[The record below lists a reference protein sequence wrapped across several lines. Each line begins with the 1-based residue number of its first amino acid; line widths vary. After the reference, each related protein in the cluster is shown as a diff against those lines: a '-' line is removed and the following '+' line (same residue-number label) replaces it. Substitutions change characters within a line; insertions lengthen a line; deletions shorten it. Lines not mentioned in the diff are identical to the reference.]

1 MAKPEQ
7 LFVGCP
13 FQSRV
18 RKNYDRLKA
27 ELEAETPLRVVFPE
41 GHRDGVADT
50 ASVTSSDDLLEHIT
64 DLIRD
69 SAACL
74 FDATGANPNVSLEVG
89 IAHALPT
96 DFLLTISTRQPHP
109 RKAVRPATDHLRPIP
124 SGIPSPGPEARR
136 SAIPSGMPS
145 PGPEARRSA
154 IPSGMPSPGPEARRS
169 AIPSGIPDGMRS
181 AMRSAIIADLQGRNR
196 IEYKTYRSLKEQL
209 LRRYLSTLPY
219 LKRWHEFEKNHRSY
233 APLALPVLHE
243 IRASGRS
250 TRPRLD
256 AILSASGLSAAV
268 LLRALTHHRL
278 ITVRGGR
285 DGGYFYPSK

>member
-1 MAKPEQ
+1 MARPEQ

-27 ELEAETPLRVVFPE
+27 ELEAETPLRIVL
-41 GHRDGVADT
+41 ADT
-50 ASVTSSDDLLEHIT
+50 ATVTSSDDLLEHIT
-64 DLIRD
+64 ALIRD
-69 SAACL
+69 SAACV

-89 IAHALPT
+89 IAHALPI
-96 DFLLTISTRQPHP
+96 DFLLTVSTRQPHALDKA
-109 RKAVRPATDHLRPIP
+109 RKTGRSTADRLLPIP
-124 SGIPSPGPEARR
+124 SGIPSGIPDGMRSAMR
-136 SAIPSGMPS
+136 SAIPSGM
-145 PGPEARRSA
+145 
-154 IPSGMPSPGPEARRS
+154 RS
-169 AIPSGIPDGMRS
+169 AIPSGIPDGMRG

-209 LRRYLSTLPY
+209 LRRYLSSLPY

-256 AILSASGLSAAV
+256 AILSASGLSATV

>member
-1 MAKPEQ
+1 MTRPEQ

-27 ELEAETPLRVVFPE
+27 ELEAETPLRVVL
-41 GHRDGVADT
+41 ADT
-50 ASVTSSDDLLEHIT
+50 TTVTSTDDLLEHIT
-64 DLIRD
+64 ALIRD

-96 DFLLTISTRQPHP
+96 DFLLTISTRQPHALDRARKTP
-109 RKAVRPATDHLRPIP
+109 RSAADPLRDAKRDPLRDAKRDRLRPIP
-124 SGIPSPGPEARR
+124 SGMPFQGPLQDAKRGAQTRR
-136 SAIPSGMPS
+136 SAIPSGVPDGMRGAMPN
-145 PGPEARRSA
+145 A
-154 IPSGMPSPGPEARRS
+154 IPSGMRN
-169 AIPSGIPDGMRS
+169 
-181 AMRSAIIADLQGRNR
+181 AIIADLQGRNR

-209 LRRYLSTLPY
+209 LRRYLASLPY
-219 LKRWHEFEKNHRSY
+219 LKRWHEFEKNHRSF
-233 APLALPVLHE
+233 APLALPLLHE
-243 IRASGRS
+243 IRAAGRS

-256 AILSASGLSAAV
+256 AVLSASGLSATA

>member
-18 RKNYDRLKA
+18 RKHYDRLKA
-27 ELEAETPLRVVFPE
+27 ELEAETPLRVVL
-41 GHRDGVADT
+41 ADT
-50 ASVTSSDDLLEHIT
+50 ATVTSSDDLLEHIT

-96 DFLLTISTRQPHP
+96 EFLLTVSTRQPHTP
-109 RKAVRPATDHLRPIP
+109 DKARKNGRPAIDRLRPIP
-124 SGIPSPGPEARR
+124 SGIPKDTGTGVR
-136 SAIPSGMPS
+136 SAIPSGMRGAIPS
-145 PGPEARRSA
+145 GMRSA
-154 IPSGMPSPGPEARRS
+154 IPSGMRG
-169 AIPSGIPDGMRS
+169 
-181 AMRSAIIADLQGRNR
+181 AIIADLQGRNR

-209 LRRYLSTLPY
+209 HRRYLSSLPY

-233 APLALPVLHE
+233 APLALAVLHE
-243 IRASGRS
+243 IRAAGRS

-256 AILSASGLSAAV
+256 AILSASGLSATV

>member
-1 MAKPEQ
+1 MARPEQ

-27 ELEAETPLRVVFPE
+27 ELEAETPLRIVL
-41 GHRDGVADT
+41 ADT
-50 ASVTSSDDLLEHIT
+50 ATVTSSNDLLEHIT
-64 DLIRD
+64 ALIRD

-96 DFLLTISTRQPHP
+96 DFLLTVSTRQPHAP
-109 RKAVRPATDHLRPIP
+109 DKARKAGRSAADRLLPIP
-124 SGIPSPGPEARR
+124 SGMR
-136 SAIPSGMPS
+136 SAM
-145 PGPEARRSA
+145 
-154 IPSGMPSPGPEARRS
+154 RS

-181 AMRSAIIADLQGRNR
+181 AMRSAIPSGMRSAIIADLQGRNR

-209 LRRYLSTLPY
+209 LRRYLSSLPY

-256 AILSASGLSAAV
+256 AILSASGLSATV

-278 ITVRGGR
+278 ITVRDGR

>member
-1 MAKPEQ
+1 MARPEQ

-27 ELEAETPLRVVFPE
+27 ELEAETPLRVVL
-41 GHRDGVADT
+41 ADT

-64 DLIRD
+64 ALIRD

-96 DFLLTISTRQPHP
+96 EFLLTVSTRQPHAP
-109 RKAVRPATDHLRPIP
+109 DKARKAGRSAADRLRPIP
-124 SGIPSPGPEARR
+124 SGIPKDTGTGVRNAIPSGMRSAMR
-136 SAIPSGMPS
+136 SAIPSG
-145 PGPEARRSA
+145 
-154 IPSGMPSPGPEARRS
+154 
-169 AIPSGIPDGMRS
+169 
-181 AMRSAIIADLQGRNR
+181 MRSAIIADLQGRNR

-209 LRRYLSTLPY
+209 QRRYLSSLPY

-233 APLALPVLHE
+233 APLALAVLHE

-256 AILSASGLSAAV
+256 AILSASGLSATV

-278 ITVRGGR
+278 ITVRDGR

>member
-1 MAKPEQ
+1 MARPEQ

-27 ELEAETPLRVVFPE
+27 ELEAETPLRVVL
-41 GHRDGVADT
+41 ADT
-50 ASVTSSDDLLEHIT
+50 ASVTSTDDLLEHIT
-64 DLIRD
+64 ALIRD

-96 DFLLTISTRQPHP
+96 DFLLTISTRQPHAP
-109 RKAVRPATDHLRPIP
+109 DKARKNGPPAIDRLRPIP
-124 SGIPSPGPEARR
+124 SRIPSGMR
-136 SAIPSGMPS
+136 SAIPSGM
-145 PGPEARRSA
+145 RSA
-154 IPSGMPSPGPEARRS
+154 IPSGT
-169 AIPSGIPDGMRS
+169 
-181 AMRSAIIADLQGRNR
+181 RSAIIADLQGRSR
-196 IEYKTYRSLKEQL
+196 IEYKTYRSLKEQV

-219 LKRWHEFEKNHRSY
+219 LKRWQEFEKNHRSF

-256 AILSASGLSAAV
+256 AILSASGLSATV

>member
-1 MAKPEQ
+1 MARPEQ

-27 ELEAETPLRVVFPE
+27 ELEAETPLRVVL
-41 GHRDGVADT
+41 ADT

-64 DLIRD
+64 ALIRD

-96 DFLLTISTRQPHP
+96 EFLLTVSTRQPHAP
-109 RKAVRPATDHLRPIP
+109 DKARKAGRSAADRLRPIP
-124 SGIPSPGPEARR
+124 SGIPKDTGTGVRNAIPSGMRSAMR
-136 SAIPSGMPS
+136 SAIPSGMLS
-145 PGPEARRSA
+145 AMRSA
-154 IPSGMPSPGPEARRS
+154 IPSG
-169 AIPSGIPDGMRS
+169 
-181 AMRSAIIADLQGRNR
+181 MRSAIIADLQGRNR

-209 LRRYLSTLPY
+209 QRRYLSSLPY

-233 APLALPVLHE
+233 APLALAVLHE

-256 AILSASGLSAAV
+256 AILSASGLSATV

>member
-1 MAKPEQ
+1 
-7 LFVGCP
+7 
-13 FQSRV
+13 
-18 RKNYDRLKA
+18 
-27 ELEAETPLRVVFPE
+27 
-41 GHRDGVADT
+41 
-50 ASVTSSDDLLEHIT
+50 
-64 DLIRD
+64 
-69 SAACL
+69 
-74 FDATGANPNVSLEVG
+74 
-89 IAHALPT
+89 
-96 DFLLTISTRQPHP
+96 
-109 RKAVRPATDHLRPIP
+109 
-124 SGIPSPGPEARR
+124 
-136 SAIPSGMPS
+136 
-145 PGPEARRSA
+145 
-154 IPSGMPSPGPEARRS
+154 
-169 AIPSGIPDGMRS
+169 
-181 AMRSAIIADLQGRNR
+181 MRSAIIADLQGRNR

-233 APLALPVLHE
+233 APLALPLLHE

>member
-18 RKNYDRLKA
+18 RKHYDRLKA
-27 ELEAETPLRVVFPE
+27 ELEAETPLRVVL
-41 GHRDGVADT
+41 ADT
-50 ASVTSSDDLLEHIT
+50 ATVTSSDDLLEHIT
-64 DLIRD
+64 ALIRD

-96 DFLLTISTRQPHP
+96 DFLLTVSTRQPHTLDKA
-109 RKAVRPATDHLRPIP
+109 RKNGRPAIDRLRP
-124 SGIPSPGPEARR
+124 
-136 SAIPSGMPS
+136 
-145 PGPEARRSA
+145 
-154 IPSGMPSPGPEARRS
+154 
-169 AIPSGIPDGMRS
+169 
-181 AMRSAIIADLQGRNR
+181 IIADLQGRNR

-209 LRRYLSTLPY
+209 HRRYLSSLPY

-233 APLALPVLHE
+233 APLALAVLHE

-256 AILSASGLSAAV
+256 AILSASGLSATV

>member
-1 MAKPEQ
+1 MARPEQ

-27 ELEAETPLRVVFPE
+27 ELEAETPLRVVL
-41 GHRDGVADT
+41 ADT
-50 ASVTSSDDLLEHIT
+50 ATITSSDDLLEHIT
-64 DLIRD
+64 ALIRD

-96 DFLLTISTRQPHP
+96 DFLLTVSTRQPHALDKA
-109 RKAVRPATDHLRPIP
+109 RKAGRSAADRLRPIP
-124 SGIPSPGPEARR
+124 FGIPKDTGTGVRGAMR
-136 SAIPSGMPS
+136 SAIPSG
-145 PGPEARRSA
+145 
-154 IPSGMPSPGPEARRS
+154 
-169 AIPSGIPDGMRS
+169 
-181 AMRSAIIADLQGRNR
+181 MRSAIIADLQGRNR

-209 LRRYLSTLPY
+209 HRRYLSNLPY

-256 AILSASGLSAAV
+256 AILSASGLSATV